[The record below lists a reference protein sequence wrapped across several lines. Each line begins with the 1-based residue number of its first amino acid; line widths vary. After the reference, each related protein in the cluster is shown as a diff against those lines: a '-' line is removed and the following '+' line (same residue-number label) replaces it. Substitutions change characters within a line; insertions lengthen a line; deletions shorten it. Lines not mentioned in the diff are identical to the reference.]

1 MKASNIFFFALLFLC
16 IITISCNKNNQEINY
31 GVSISAPKMIGTPAE
46 VFSEENINTLRI
58 ANSFNFL
65 LLNQPLKNSDS
76 SYNFSFS
83 SLGILE
89 NIYKIDDEK
98 YLNQL
103 SDKFGII
110 DTALLFDNITT
121 IKKLISTIDSTI
133 KIDNSYSYKNSK
145 TISISQKIEFPIF
158 YEEILKSKKQAF
170 YYLNGENKALEF
182 FTFTRE
188 LGVYSDG
195 SYNAIDISIGNE
207 NYSLLLIKPKDGNI
221 NKFVNNFTEKDYKT
235 IIEGLNPQI
244 TTISFPNISNSSTFP
259 LSLPNLSLDSIYKL
273 TSIPVN
279 SEIKIIKPNPAEL
292 KQRKTD
298 IDNKLKTSTKAEKYL
313 FNKPFLFI
321 IRGKS
326 SNSILSIGIFV
337 GSNK

>member
-1 MKASNIFFFALLFLC
+1 MKASNIFYFALLFLC
-16 IITISCNKNNQEINY
+16 FVTVSCNKNNQEINY

-65 LLNQPLKNSDS
+65 LINQPFKDSDS
-76 SYNFSFS
+76 TFNFSFS
-83 SLGILE
+83 SLGILQ
-89 NIYKIDDEK
+89 NIYKIEDEK
-98 YLNQL
+98 YLDQL
-103 SDKFGII
+103 SDKFNII

-133 KIDNSYSYKNSK
+133 KIENSYSSKNSK
-145 TISISQKIEFPIF
+145 IISFSQKIEFPIF
-158 YEEILKSKKQAF
+158 YEELLKSKKQAF
-170 YYLNGENKALEF
+170 YYINGENKALEF

-188 LGVYSDG
+188 LGVYSEG

-244 TTISFPNISNSSTFP
+244 TTISFPNISNSSTFS
-259 LSLPNLSLDSIYKL
+259 LSLPNLSLDTSYMLNSI
-273 TSIPVN
+273 SVN
-279 SEIKIIKPNPAEL
+279 SEIKVIKPNPSEL

-298 IDNKLKTSTKAEKYL
+298 IDNKLKTSTKAEKYI

-326 SNSILSIGIFV
+326 SNSILTIGVFA
-337 GSNK
+337 GK

>member
-1 MKASNIFFFALLFLC
+1 MKASNIFYFALLFLC
-16 IITISCNKNNQEINY
+16 FVNISCNKNNQEINY
-31 GVSISAPKMIGTPAE
+31 GVSISAPKMTGTPAE

-65 LLNQPLKNSDS
+65 LINQPFKNGDS
-76 SYNFSFS
+76 TFNFSFS
-83 SLGILE
+83 SLGILQ
-89 NIYKIDDEK
+89 NIYKIEDEK
-98 YLNQL
+98 YLDQL
-103 SDKFGII
+103 SDKFNII

-121 IKKLISTIDSTI
+121 IRKLISTIDSTI
-133 KIDNSYSYKNSK
+133 KIDNSFSSKNSK
-145 TISISQKIEFPIF
+145 TILFSQKIEFPIF

-170 YYLNGENKALEF
+170 YNINGENKALEL

-188 LGVYSDG
+188 LGVYSEG
-195 SYNAIDISIGNE
+195 SYNAIDISIGND

-244 TTISFPNISNSSTFP
+244 TTVSFPNISNSSTFS
-259 LSLPNLSLDSIYKL
+259 LSLPNLSTDTNYKL
-273 TSIPVN
+273 NSISVS
-279 SEIKIIKPNPAEL
+279 SEIKVIKPNPAEL

-298 IDNKLKTSTKAEKYL
+298 IDNKLKTSTKAEKYI

-326 SNSILSIGIFV
+326 SNSILTIGVFA
-337 GSNK
+337 GK